1 MNLNFR
7 ARCSAPPA
15 LERPRPTTWVF
26 AGNAASQQFGKS
38 TLCVALCST
47 RARGAGSVSR
57 DALRPDAILVISPA
71 PCRSKARLCR
81 RTGDRAQRCAGVR
94 PRASRARWRPHPLTA
109 ASRLIPASLAPSST
123 CRFVESN
130 LRGARCAAP
139 DRASGHQVARFTRDC
154 GGFLEGY
161 RILTKT
167 WSGARPGSRA
177 VVVTGLEL
185 NETLDTRNP
194 PGGGLV

>member
-1 MNLNFR
+1 MFDAARYASCPR
-7 ARCSAPPA
+7 AGMRCCGHADTSAYNRLHPD
-15 LERPRPTTWVF
+15 
-26 AGNAASQQFGKS
+26 
-38 TLCVALCST
+38 LCST
-47 RARGAGSVSR
+47 RAGGAGSILSGRPSPRRDPVDQPCAAAVKGAALPQDRRSR
-57 DALRPDAILVISPA
+57 AATR
-71 PCRSKARLCR
+71 RGKA
-81 RTGDRAQRCAGVR
+81 
-94 PRASRARWRPHPLTA
+94 RASRARSRTHPLTA
-109 ASRLIPASLAPSST
+109 ASRPILASLAPRST

-130 LRGARCAAP
+130 LRGIRCASP